1 MSETGIVSIHGKKYL
16 TVGKRI
22 SDFRDINPEW
32 EISTEILDAGQLVL
46 VKTTIKDENGKIIST
61 GHAEEERGSTNINRT
76 SAIENAETSSV
87 GRALA
92 FMGRGGTEIASADE
106 VVNAVHQQGQKDIY
120 ERAQR
125 FTKTLMKCYASVV
138 EIQRYLA
145 SGELE
150 FAKEAWRELT
160 EQEQMD
166 LWLAPTKG
174 GCFTTNER
182 AQLKG
187 LKDGE

>member
-1 MSETGIVSIHGKKYL
+1 MSETGVVSIHGKKYL

-32 EISTEILDAGQLVL
+32 EISSEILNAGQLVL
-46 VKTTIKDENGKIIST
+46 VKTTIKDESGKIIST
-61 GHAEEERGSTNINRT
+61 GHAEEERGSTNINKT

-125 FTKTLMKCYASVV
+125 FTKSLMKCYTSVV
-138 EIQRYLA
+138 EIQRFLA
-145 SGELE
+145 NGELE
-150 FAKEAWRELT
+150 FAKEAWGELT

-187 LKDGE
+187 LKDE